1 MVTYVLDSSAI
12 LRYLDN
18 EAGAERVA
26 EIIKSHL
33 AGRCA
38 AMISAFH
45 WGEIAGITFKAHGN
59 AAMEL
64 VISRLSAFGLEVV
77 AADADR
83 AVRSSLIKLK
93 RQIPYVDAFGVELA
107 AEGRDRVFVTADFDF
122 KAASRE
128 VKIEFLPAK

>member
-38 AMISAFH
+38 AMISALH

-59 AAMEL
+59 GAIEL
-64 VISRLSAFGLEVV
+64 GLSRLSAFGFEVV
-77 AADADR
+77 PADADR
-83 AVRSSLIKLK
+83 AVRAALIKLK
-93 RQIPYVDAFGVELA
+93 PQIPYVDAFGVELA
-107 AEGRDRVFVTADFDF
+107 AEGRDRVFVTADFNF
-122 KAASRE
+122 KAASRD
-128 VKIEFLPAK
+128 VKIEF

>member
-18 EAGAERVA
+18 EAGAARVA

-38 AMISAFH
+38 AILSALH
-45 WGEIAGITFKAHGN
+45 WGEIAGITCKAHGRG
-59 AAMEL
+59 AMEL
-64 VISRLSAFGLEVV
+64 VLSRLSAFGFEVV
-77 AADADR
+77 PADAER
-83 AVRSSLIKLK
+83 AVRASLIKLK

-107 AEGRDRVFVTADFDF
+107 AEARDRVFVTADFDF
-122 KAASRE
+122 KPASRD